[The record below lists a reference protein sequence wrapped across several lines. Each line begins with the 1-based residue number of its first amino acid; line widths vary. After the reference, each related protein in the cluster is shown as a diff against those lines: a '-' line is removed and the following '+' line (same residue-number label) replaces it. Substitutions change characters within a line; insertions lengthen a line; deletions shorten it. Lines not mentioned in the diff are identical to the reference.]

1 MILLIGAAAC
11 LCLSSALS
19 ILLLHRA
26 AKAGRAHQAA
36 TDAMQAQFQLDLFRA
51 GRRDPLTNLSTRPVF
66 IEKLTAALAR
76 SPRLAVFRIDL
87 DGLAAANDMFG
98 EASGDEV
105 LRVLAD
111 RLRGLAGTREHAA
124 RLDGDGFALMT
135 DRPED
140 LDDLVATADRIL
152 QALSIPY
159 PAGGELIDLGAC
171 IGVASSPRHGNTA
184 DRLLAAA
191 RQALRCAKEAG
202 RNTWRLCGQEEP
214 GESQDR
220 ARLGLELKAAIGAG
234 QIIPWYQPI
243 VRLPSG
249 TIAKFE
255 VLARWAHPELGLLT
269 AEQFI
274 AVADELG
281 LSGQISMALLRQV
294 ATDCRAWPED
304 CRFAFNVSA
313 GQVRELIGLL
323 NAQPGDWQRRM
334 DFSRLDVE
342 ITEAALL
349 HDRAMARE
357 LIDTLH
363 EHGARAGLDNFGTGM
378 SNFSFLRDMPF
389 DSIKIGKMF
398 TQTMAQD
405 SRAEACVLAMLWLG
419 HGLNIEMVADGVEA
433 LETAERLAE
442 LQCDFA
448 QGFFYAR
455 PLPADDV
462 LPLIAKQERL
472 GDMRSAEERE
482 KSKASV
488 SDMGITAKRSIMAVA

>member
-1 MILLIGAAAC
+1 
-11 LCLSSALS
+11 
-19 ILLLHRA
+19 
-26 AKAGRAHQAA
+26 
-36 TDAMQAQFQLDLFRA
+36 MQAKFQLDVFRVS
-51 GRRDPLTNLSTRPVF
+51 RRDWLTKLSTRPVF
-66 IEKLTAALAR
+66 IEKLVSALAR
-76 SPRLAVFRIDL
+76 TPRLAVFRIDL
-87 DGLAAANDMFG
+87 DGFATVNDMFG
-98 EASGDEV
+98 EATGDEL

-111 RLRGLAGTREHAA
+111 RLRSLAGTREHAA
-124 RLDGDGFALMT
+124 RLDGDGFALLT

-140 LDDLVATADRIL
+140 LDNLTGTADRIL
-152 QALSIPY
+152 QALTVPY
-159 PAGGELIDLGAC
+159 PAGGELIDLGVC
-171 IGVASSPRHGNTA
+171 IGVASSPRHGSTA
-184 DRLLAAA
+184 DGLLSAA
-191 RQALRCAKEAG
+191 RQALRCAKQAG
-202 RNTWRLCGQEEP
+202 RNSWRVCGQEILADT
-214 GESQDR
+214 QDR
-220 ARLGLELKAAIGAG
+220 ARLRQELKGAIGAG

-269 AEQFI
+269 ADQFI

-294 ATDCRAWPED
+294 ATDCQAWPQD

-323 NAQPGDWQRRM
+323 NAQPGHWQRRM

-363 EHGARAGLDNFGTGM
+363 EHGARAGLDDFGAGM
-378 SNFSFLRDMPF
+378 SNFSFLREMPF

-398 TQTMAQD
+398 IQTMVQD
-405 SRAEACVLAMLWLG
+405 NRAEACVLAMQWLG
-419 HGLNIEMVADGVEA
+419 HGLNVEIVADGVETI
-433 LETAERLAE
+433 ETAERLAE
-442 LQCDFA
+442 MKCDFA

-455 PLPADDV
+455 PLPAEDV
-462 LPLIAKQERL
+462 LALIGKEERL
-472 GDMRSAEERE
+472 GELRADNER
-482 KSKASV
+482 KRPTLPLLDRQGGRQVTLMASV
-488 SDMGITAKRSIMAVA
+488 